1 MICKYC
7 MLFIVMI
14 IILYFIGKMIKKKD
28 GVEGFT
34 ADAKPDV
41 IASNIQKINDYLND
55 ELIIAQYR
63 DDYETNII
71 ALDNWTDL
79 TMLHIIARGNIG
91 TTEYTAKTSAD
102 IRSYNQLSEFKKNL
116 NGTMTFLDN
125 NKD

>member
-7 MLFIVMI
+7 MLFIVMM
-14 IILYFIGKMIKKKD
+14 IILYFIGKMIKKN
-28 GVEGFT
+28 GSVEGFT

-41 IASNIQKINDYLND
+41 VAANIQKINDYLND

-63 DDYETNII
+63 DDYETNIL
-71 ALDNWTDL
+71 ALDSWTDL
-79 TMLHIIARGNIG
+79 TMLHILARGNIG

-102 IRSYNQLSEFKKNL
+102 VSAYNQLSEFKKNL

>member
-1 MICKYC
+1 

-14 IILYFIGKMIKKKD
+14 IILYFIGKMIKKRD
-28 GVEGFT
+28 SVEGFT

-41 IASNIQKINDYLND
+41 IAANIQKINDYLND

-63 DDYETNII
+63 NDYETNIL
-71 ALDNWTDL
+71 ALDSWTDL
-79 TMLHIIARGNIG
+79 TMLHILARGNIG
-91 TTEYTAKTSAD
+91 TTEYTAKTSTD
-102 IRSYNQLSEFKKNL
+102 IRSYNQLAEFKKNL

>member
-14 IILYFIGKMIKKKD
+14 IILYFIGKMIKKRD
-28 GVEGFT
+28 SVEGFT

-41 IASNIQKINDYLND
+41 IAANIQKINDYLND

-63 DDYETNII
+63 NDYETNIL
-71 ALDNWTDL
+71 ALDSWTDL
-79 TMLHIIARGNIG
+79 TMLHILARGNIG
-91 TTEYTAKTSAD
+91 TTEYTAKTSTD
-102 IRSYNQLSEFKKNL
+102 IRSYNQLAEFKKNL